1 VLSDGTLKAKINMA
15 KQTYSILDPLLKKNN
30 KHLISSLIL
39 DRLFYIS
46 HPSLSNLECSI
57 NLNVAVDNAF
67 FDKMVNEILSLD
79 NFNLEQIEKRE
90 KTLSVLF
97 KGVAAMK
104 LLNIIFKGQS
114 DHALYPIYLKWIEGS
129 E

>member
-1 VLSDGTLKAKINMA
+1 MQTMT

-30 KHLISSLIL
+30 KHHLISSLTL

-57 NLNVAVDNAF
+57 NLNIGVDNAF
-67 FDKMVNEILSLD
+67 FDEVVNEILSLG

-90 KTLSVLF
+90 KTFSVLF

-114 DHALYPIYLKWIEGS
+114 NHALYPIYLKWIEGS
-129 E
+129 EWMAN